1 MAQSKNRQFGAGFGL
16 FVVFADN
23 KRNVEYLQTSSLFA
37 NLQWFF
43 LSFLSKITVLTG
55 KTSGQKLV
63 VFTAVEERVYKNA
76 SFI

>member
-16 FVVFADN
+16 FVVFA
-23 KRNVEYLQTSSLFA
+23 EYLQTSSLFA